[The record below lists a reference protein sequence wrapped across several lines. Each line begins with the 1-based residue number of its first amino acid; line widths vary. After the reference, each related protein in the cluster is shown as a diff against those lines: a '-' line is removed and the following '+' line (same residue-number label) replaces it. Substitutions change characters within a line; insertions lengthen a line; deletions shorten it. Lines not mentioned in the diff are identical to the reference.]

1 MLKAS
6 TQASS
11 FDLTAESTVI
21 DRIQASLKL
30 VAQSGNQ
37 VRVHEELLRVAGVR
51 IDRAGL
57 ALLYKLGR
65 HDDLPCRV
73 TSLAGMLGVDTPTVT
88 RKVQQLEREGYVV
101 REPDPEDRRAS
112 LISLTESGQNA
123 LARVLS
129 AHRERLARLFKDWD
143 EADVQNFATLL
154 ERFAESLH
162 TDTEDNYGD

>member
-101 REPDPEDRRAS
+101 REPDPDDRRAS
-112 LISLTESGQNA
+112 LISLTESGQSA

-129 AHRERLARLFKDWD
+129 AHRERLTRLFKDWD

-154 ERFAESLH
+154 ERFAEALH

>member
-101 REPDPEDRRAS
+101 REPDPDDRRAS
-112 LISLTESGQNA
+112 LISLTESGQSA

-129 AHRERLARLFKDWD
+129 AHRERLTRLFKDWD

>member
-112 LISLTESGQNA
+112 LISLTESGQDA

-162 TDTEDNYGD
+162 TDTEDNYGN